1 VATSERG
8 PVARWALSTKNIVG
22 VGLAVVGPALGVA
35 GVVNPLLGLA
45 LAPALYVVGVLAA
58 PGRKRVDLAAGVDP
72 RDVKRSLDEIQRL
85 IKQRVPDDVA
95 VLVRNIAATITDT
108 MSRAD
113 ALGEGSTELF
123 GLVKTATD
131 YLPTALQTYIDI
143 PRAFADRR
151 VVSNGKTAHD
161 ILIDQL
167 ELLAKKMDEISDD
180 VSRAD
185 TDKLIAHGRFLDEKF
200 GPDDGDLD
208 IESK

>member
-8 PVARWALSTKNIVG
+8 PVARWALSTKNMVG

-35 GVVNPLLGLA
+35 GIVNPLLGLA

-58 PGRKRVDLAAGVDP
+58 PGRRRVDLAAGVDP

-85 IKQRVPDDVA
+85 IKRRVPDDAA
-95 VLVRNIAATITDT
+95 VRVRRIAATITDT
-108 MSRAD
+108 LARAD

-143 PRAFADRR
+143 PRAYADKR

-185 TDKLIAHGRFLDEKF
+185 TDKLIAHGRFLAEKF
-200 GPDDGDLD
+200 GTDDGDLD
-208 IESK
+208 IGSK